1 MRLRRP
7 NGPNTVF
14 KVFGS
19 PYSQCRG
26 SWAFLYEPDE
36 AESLWKQIPLDAD
49 VVVTHMPPH
58 LHCDRASGVSMGC
71 LGLKRRLQM
80 VRPCLAV
87 CGHIHESRGFERVRW
102 ASVSKEGEQEG
113 KNVEDQVV
121 KGVLPPQ
128 GSKKQS
134 LVDLTGKR
142 ASKLDNDGFSG
153 AKASFS
159 SLDSHQDVVLLPPQA
174 PKGGHGLSASDKTQS
189 EAQKTDTEGLQAQR
203 RETCVVNAAI
213 MASNWPHRGGRKF
226 YPGPIIVDLEL
237 PVWTE

>member
-1 MRLRRP
+1 
-7 NGPNTVF
+7 
-14 KVFGS
+14 
-19 PYSQCRG
+19 
-26 SWAFLYEPDE
+26 
-36 AESLWKQIPLDAD
+36 
-49 VVVTHMPPH
+49 
-58 LHCDRASGVSMGC
+58 
-71 LGLKRRLQM
+71 M